1 MHRYAGNFYDYIIVH
16 CSAVALGSVNA
27 NSTDSIVNKVHI
39 DGNACVEDPVIEDD
53 NHVVDGF
60 ANAGVSVKV
69 KDVDILVDGND
80 NLLVMD
86 NTSVGCA
93 IGDSISVAHFAIIF
107 DINITKPLQIV
118 MHA

>member
-1 MHRYAGNFYDYIIVH
+1 MCIITCRATSYDYIIDISVK
-16 CSAVALGSVNA
+16 AVGDINIAKPDHVGRM
-27 NSTDSIVNKVHI
+27 KR
-39 DGNACVEDPVIEDD
+39 VE
-53 NHVVDGF
+53 
-60 ANAGVSVKV
+60 KV

-86 NTSVGCA
+86 NTSVGCV

-107 DINITKPLQIV
+107 DIYITKPLRIV